1 MQDVAATLA
10 AGGLQP
16 FAGVPGRFTMQPR
29 FLDSADPTKALFS
42 GVGELEV
49 QGQYLYVTDQYNYRV
64 RRVDLVTGA
73 VSTVLGSGSSVGWS
87 TNTNALLA
95 TCGRFAGLGVTAD
108 GLHLYVAMQNSNM
121 VRYSAPVVYAHR
133 VAEELQWWH

>member
-1 MQDVAATLA
+1 MTSCGPLRKQ
-10 AGGLQP
+10 
-16 FAGVPGRFTMQPR
+16 
-29 FLDSADPTKALFS
+29 ALFS

-73 VSTVLGSGSSVGWS
+73 VSTVLGSGSSIGWN

-95 TCGRFAGLGVTAD
+95 TCGRFAGLGASAD
-108 GLHLYVAMQNSNM
+108 GLYLYVAMQNSNM
-121 VRYSAPVVYAHR
+121 VGVVRNVGTPRASFNYVCGLNPQDPQATTQQVH
-133 VAEELQWWH
+133 VSYPKTT